1 MPTPASP
8 AGSDSAGDTLAR
20 FVGDPDRF
28 AREHWARA
36 PLYRKAADPAAF
48 ADLFSLG
55 DVDHILSSTTPRH
68 PAFRLVKQG
77 RELDPRSYTKP
88 GRVGGRP
95 VGGLA
100 DPGLVYEHFYAG
112 ATLVLQSLHRFWPPL
127 ARLSR
132 DLELALTHPVQVNAY
147 VTPPAARGLGVHH
160 DTHDVFVLQVH
171 GRKRW
176 AVHPPDGEPGRP
188 LLEAELAPGDCLYL
202 PQRFPHAAWTTAATA
217 SVHLTVGV
225 VPATWADALRPAV
238 EAVVRDALSPA
249 PLPVGYAADPAALTA
264 GVADQLGELRRR
276 LDKLDPGSVAA
287 AATERFWSSRPP
299 LLTGQL
305 RQLLALEEIGQGTV
319 VRRRP
324 GASCR
329 LRQGQDRLEVRL
341 GDRTLRMPA
350 RLAPAMEELLARD
363 RLAVADLAGHLDPTS
378 RLVLV
383 RRLVREGLLET
394 VTPDPG
400 QRSSLSGRPP
410 WRPAPAPGGG
420 GRPRGRPR

>member
-8 AGSDSAGDTLAR
+8 AGSEPRDGAAADALAR

-36 PLYRKAADPAAF
+36 PLYRPEADPAAF

-68 PAFRLVKQG
+68 PAFRLVTHG
-77 RELDPRSYTKP
+77 RELDPRSYTRP

-95 VGGLA
+95 VGDLA
-100 DPGLVYEHFYAG
+100 DPGLVYEHFHAG
-112 ATLVLQSLHRFWPPL
+112 ATIVLQSLHRFWPPL
-127 ARLSR
+127 ARLGR

-147 VTPPAARGLGVHH
+147 VTPPASRGLGVHH

-176 AVHPPDGEPGRP
+176 DAHAPGGEAGPP

-202 PQRFPHAAWTTAATA
+202 PQHFPHAAWTAATA

-225 VPATWADALRPAV
+225 VPATWADALGPAV
-238 EAVVRDALSPA
+238 TAVVLDALSPA
-249 PLPVGYAADPAALTA
+249 PLPAGYAADPAALTA
-264 GVADQLGELRRR
+264 GVAEQLGELRRR
-276 LDKLDPGSVAA
+276 LDKLDPGAVAA
-287 AATERFWSSRPP
+287 AAADRFWSSRPP

-305 RQLLALEEIGQGTV
+305 QQLLALEEIGQDTV

-329 LRQGQDRLEVRL
+329 LRRRQDRLEVLL

-350 RLAPAMEELLARD
+350 RLAPVMREIVARD

-394 VTPDPG
+394 V
-400 QRSSLSGRPP
+400 
-410 WRPAPAPGGG
+410 AP
-420 GRPRGRPR
+420 